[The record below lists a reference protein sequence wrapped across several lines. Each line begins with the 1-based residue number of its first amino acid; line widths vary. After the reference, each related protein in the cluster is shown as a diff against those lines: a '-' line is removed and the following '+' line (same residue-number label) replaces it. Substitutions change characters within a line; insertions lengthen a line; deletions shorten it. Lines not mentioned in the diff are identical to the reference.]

1 MNIDIETNYCWK
13 IHTEKTK
20 LYDYT
25 LNRLHEYNNMLYNIN
40 EKKNICE
47 VKLRS
52 FEYSQE
58 DLYEKVSVFKITSI
72 TYELKNKI
80 NNYNSE
86 IEEYNRLINLY
97 ELDIEKLTLEFNA
110 LDIYITE
117 LNKRSARLARWPNIT
132 YD

>member
-1 MNIDIETNYCWK
+1 
-13 IHTEKTK
+13 
-20 LYDYT
+20 
-25 LNRLHEYNNMLYNIN
+25 MLYNIN